1 MSFFL
6 PDETETE
13 LVPQSSDKTLYCE
26 AEPPPTVEKVKPAQE
41 NSETDL
47 EIEGEH
53 GHLGAVR
60 AASQKLEK
68 SGFQEL
74 SSHSFPESAPRT
86 ACGGNVTERPVLD
99 FAWSPPPSWP
109 GTAASA
115 SHTCHLPQEQYPHIS
130 LLKAESIHKQG
141 FLI

>member
-26 AEPPPTVEKVKPAQE
+26 AEPPPTVEKVKPARE

-60 AASQKLEK
+60 AASPQKLEK

-74 SSHSFPESAPRT
+74 SSHSRVCPADGLWRKCGTKACARFCLESSSRLPGDSSFSFPR
-86 ACGGNVTERPVLD
+86 L
-99 FAWSPPPSWP
+99 SPASGAVPSRQ
-109 GTAASA
+109 
-115 SHTCHLPQEQYPHIS
+115 LV
-130 LLKAESIHKQG
+130 KN
-141 FLI
+141 